1 MDREGASCPPE
12 AVRDVGRVRA
22 DDYLAELR
30 REFPRLRVVYKA
42 EDRFSRL
49 VDGALRILTLGTQSA
64 YLTRYVTTI
73 GRTIYLPGDW
83 DGRPDVDRFVTLR
96 HEAVH
101 LRQFRRYG
109 LVAMCLLYL
118 LPILPVGL
126 AIGRARLEWEAY
138 AETLRAV
145 AEAKGTAAAEDPAL
159 QAHIVRQFTSGA
171 YGWMWPF
178 PGVVRRWIRRSL
190 EEIRL
195 ERNRRGV

>member
-1 MDREGASCPPE
+1 MRTN
-12 AVRDVGRVRA
+12 
-22 DDYLAELR
+22 DYVAALR
-30 REFPRLRVVYKA
+30 REVPRLRIVYKA

-49 VDGALRILTLGTQSA
+49 IDRALRLVTLGGQSA
-64 YLTRYVTTI
+64 YMTRYVTTI
-73 GRTIYLPGDW
+73 GRTIYLPADW
-83 DGRPDVDRFVTLR
+83 DARPDVDRYVTLR

-109 LVAMCLLYL
+109 LVGMSLLYL
-118 LPILPVGL
+118 LPILPMGL
-126 AIGRARLEWEAY
+126 ALGRARLEWEAY

-145 AEAKGTAAAEDPAL
+145 AEAKGVAAAEDPAL
-159 QAHIVRQFTSGA
+159 HGHVIRQFTGPA

-178 PGVVRRWIRRSL
+178 PAVVRRWMRQTL